1 MDTKLIDPDL
11 VVQLK
16 KKKKRAASPDGASDV
31 YTLQKRTQNILKS
44 DTVRKPL

>member
-11 VVQLK
+11 VVQL